1 MREIIKKGKG
11 DEMERHS
18 GLGFR
23 MWVGERIHVIHE
35 TTTPG
40 GGKMGGVKKL
50 RQLRAEGNY
59 LHSIYLLLKSV
70 RQRLDPWI

>member
-1 MREIIKKGKG
+1 VREIIKKGKG

-18 GLGFR
+18 GLRFR
-23 MWVGERIHVIHE
+23 MWVGEWIHVIHE

-40 GGKMGGVKKL
+40 GKKMGGVRKL
-50 RQLRAEGNY
+50 RQLGVEEY
-59 LHSIYLLLKSV
+59 YSQSLHLLLKSV